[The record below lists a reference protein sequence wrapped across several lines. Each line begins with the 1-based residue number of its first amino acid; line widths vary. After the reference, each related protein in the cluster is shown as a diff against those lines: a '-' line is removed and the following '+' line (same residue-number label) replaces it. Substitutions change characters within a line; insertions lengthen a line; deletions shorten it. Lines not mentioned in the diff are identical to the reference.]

1 MERAAKNS
9 RARSRRFASNPN
21 LLEEALLNEPLSRPG
36 VRWIVLVFVYFVV
49 ASASYCG
56 YFTKWQFRDELPEY
70 ALPGMLDGTT
80 DRPFVYRQLLPVIAN
95 GIERALPDGIK
106 SRVNT
111 LLFDDNRFH
120 HPIAWF
126 YPNATD
132 ARNPQYALRYYLIYG
147 LSFTALLLAMFALR
161 AVCIDMQSNR
171 IAATLAPMAF
181 ALILPLILTNGA
193 YFYDLPELLFM
204 ALAVWFSLRGW
215 VWWLVLLT
223 LPATLNKETFLVFV
237 LTLYPFL
244 RARLSTKTTLKVQFV
259 LVAIAAAVNAAIKL
273 KYAHNGGGVVQ
284 IHLMDNLHYMVL
296 PSSYLRFEYNY
307 GLLMTKGFNLINV
320 FIVAVLVRTAWSKLS
335 PALRQH
341 LLIAVVINVPL
352 LLAFGYHE
360 ELRNLSMLN
369 VGFVIILC
377 VNIAAYLDRGYR
389 AIPAGADSVGAR
401 PTASS

>member
-1 MERAAKNS
+1 M
-9 RARSRRFASNPN
+9 
-21 LLEEALLNEPLSRPG
+21 LNEPLSRPG

-389 AIPAGADSVGAR
+389 AIPAGANSAGAR